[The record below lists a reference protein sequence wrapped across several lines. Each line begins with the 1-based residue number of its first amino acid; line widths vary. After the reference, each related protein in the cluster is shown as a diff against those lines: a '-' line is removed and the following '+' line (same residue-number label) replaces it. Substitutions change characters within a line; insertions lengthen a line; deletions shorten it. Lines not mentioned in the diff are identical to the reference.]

1 MLRTA
6 LCVLFASALVGCA
19 SSAKSTDVASDRVA
33 AENIDIEKMAA
44 INNAAKRAGVKVLW
58 LRLPTKPGS

>member
-19 SSAKSTDVASDRVA
+19 STAKSTDVTADRVA

-44 INNAAKRAGVKVLW
+44 VNNAAKHAGVKVIW
-58 LRLPTKPGS
+58 LRPPTKPGN